1 MSTQPLTPANT
12 TIVLVDYAVGFTGV
26 LRSHD
31 LSAHLNSAVGLAETA
46 VGYETG
52 LVVTHGR
59 PDHPAG
65 PIYPRVLEVI
75 GDREV
80 FGRRAGLYNSFLDED
95 FARAVRDTG
104 RQNIVVGGVA
114 TDGCVL
120 QTALG
125 GQREG
130 YDVHVVVDATATTT
144 PEVHHAAVR
153 RMVQAG
159 IVPLTWFSL
168 AGEFS
173 LDESLPNGSLQQGLM
188 ARYQPEMGMSAQYY
202 GAIREQARLARATG

>member
-1 MSTQPLTPANT
+1 MPTQPLTPANT

-31 LSAHLNSAVGLAETA
+31 LAAHINNVVGLAETA

-52 LVVTHGR
+52 LVVTNGR

-65 PIYPRVLEVI
+65 PLYPQLLEVI

-80 FGRRAGLYNSFLDED
+80 IGRRPGLYNAFQDED
-95 FARAVRDTG
+95 FARAVRDAG
-104 RQNIVVGGVA
+104 RRNIVVGGVA

-120 QTALG
+120 QTALS

-144 PEVHHAAVR
+144 PEVHRTAVQ

-159 IVPLTWFSL
+159 VVPLTWFSL

-173 LDESLPNGSLQQGLM
+173 LDQSLPSGPIQQGLM

-202 GAIREQARLARATG
+202 GAIREQARLAPAAG